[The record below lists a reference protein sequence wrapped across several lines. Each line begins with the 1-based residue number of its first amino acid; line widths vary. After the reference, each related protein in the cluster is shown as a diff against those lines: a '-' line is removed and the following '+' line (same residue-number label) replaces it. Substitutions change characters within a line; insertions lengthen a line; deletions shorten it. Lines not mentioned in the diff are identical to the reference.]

1 MSGNLVRAA
10 AVAAAAG
17 RSSLGRL
24 VPQNT
29 ALFLCDMQEK
39 FRPNIK
45 HFDEVVQISARLL
58 QAAAILDMPS
68 VVTEQYPKGLG
79 HTVPELGV
87 EKYGLTPIAKTQFS
101 MCVPE
106 VDNMLKANENIGSV
120 ILCGIETHACILQT
134 TMDLLER
141 GYDVH
146 VVADACASR
155 SHLDRVY
162 ALERVR
168 RLGGFVTTSECAILS
183 LAPDAAHPRFRQL
196 QKVIWTSAPDSGLLP
211 TPP

>member
-1 MSGNLVRAA
+1 MAGSLVRAA
-10 AVAAAAG
+10 AAAG
-17 RSSLGRL
+17 GPSLGRL
-24 VPQNT
+24 APQST

-39 FRPNIK
+39 FRPNIR
-45 HFDEVVQISARLL
+45 HFPEVVQISNRLL
-58 QAAAILDMPS
+58 QAAAILDIPA

-79 HTVPELGV
+79 RTVPELEV
-87 EKYGLTPIAKTQFS
+87 EKYGLTPIEKTQFS
-101 MCVPE
+101 MCVPD
-106 VDNMLKANENIGSV
+106 VDDMLKANANIRSV

-141 GYDVH
+141 GLDVH

-155 SHLDRVY
+155 NHLDRVY

-183 LAPDAAHPRFRQL
+183 LAPNAAHPKFRQL
-196 QKVIWTSAPDSGLLP
+196 QKVIWTPAPDSGLIP

>member
-1 MSGNLVRAA
+1 MAGNLVRAA
-10 AVAAAAG
+10 AAAVGG
-17 RSSLGRL
+17 RSLGRL

-45 HFDEVVQISARLL
+45 HFAEVVQVSNRLL
-58 QAAAILDMPS
+58 QAASVLDIPS
-68 VVTEQYPKGLG
+68 IVTEQYPKGLG
-79 HTVPELGV
+79 HTVPELEV

-106 VDNMLKANENIGSV
+106 VDEMLKANKNISSV

-141 GYDVH
+141 DYEVH

-183 LAPDAAHPRFRQL
+183 LAPNSAHPKFRQL
-196 QKVIWTSAPDSGLLP
+196 QKIIWTPAPDSGLLP

>member
-1 MSGNLVRAA
+1 MAGNLVRAA
-10 AVAAAAG
+10 VAG
-17 RSSLGRL
+17 GQSLGRL
-24 VPQNT
+24 VPRST

-45 HFDEVVQISARLL
+45 HFTEVVQTSNRLL
-58 QAAAILDMPS
+58 QAAAILDIPG

-79 HTVPELGV
+79 RTVPELEV
-87 EKYGLTPIAKTQFS
+87 EKYGLTPIEKTQFS

-106 VDNMLKANENIGSV
+106 VDDMLKAKANIRSV

-162 ALERVR
+162 ALERIR

-183 LAPDAAHPRFRQL
+183 LAPNSAHPKFRQL
-196 QKVIWTSAPDSGLLP
+196 QKVIWTPAPDSGLIP